1 MAKGRKSGL
10 EDLVAVVARLP
21 WWVGLLLAVVAYG
34 VLHPIASGPAEKPVG
49 LEGLSGFAGKE
60 LFRFFALVGQ
70 YLLPG
75 VFLVGAAAS
84 AFAQSRRRKLVSEVG
99 GAGARAIDSLDW
111 REFEEL
117 VGEAFRQQGFQ
128 VRETASGADGG
139 VDLELR
145 KGDELHLVQC
155 KQWRAFRVGVSVV
168 RELYGVMAA
177 RGASGGFVV
186 TSGVY
191 TKDATSFAAGR
202 NIVLIDGDQLRDML
216 IAGRAAIAKRAAL
229 GEKVPNA
236 GQRLGEAAAIQ
247 AAGDLQ
253 AAVAP
258 PSCPVCGRA
267 MVQKTARRG
276 ANVGRAFWG
285 CTGFPGCRGTLPIP

>member
-10 EDLVAVVARLP
+10 ENLVSVVAKLP
-21 WWVGLLLAVVAYG
+21 WWVGLLLAVVAFG
-34 VLHPIASGPAEKPVG
+34 VLHPIASVPAEKPVG
-49 LEGLSGFAGKE
+49 LEGLGGFAGKE
-60 LFRFFALVGQ
+60 LLRFFALVGQ

-84 AFAQSRRRKLVSEVG
+84 AIAQRRRRKLASEVG

-111 REFEEL
+111 REFEVL

-155 KQWRAFRVGVSVV
+155 KQWRAFKVGVSVV

-202 NIVLIDGDQLRDML
+202 NIILIDGDQLRDML
-216 IAGRAAIAKRAAL
+216 VAGRAAIAKRAAL
-229 GEKVPNA
+229 DEKAPSVSQHPA
-236 GQRLGEAAAIQ
+236 EPAATQ
-247 AAGDLQ
+247 ASSDAQ
-253 AAVAP
+253 VAVASP
-258 PSCPVCGRA
+258 FCPVCGRA
-267 MVQKTARRG
+267 MVQRTARRG
-276 ANVGRAFWG
+276 ANAGKAFWG
-285 CTGFPGCRGTLPIP
+285 CTGFPGCRGTVPIP